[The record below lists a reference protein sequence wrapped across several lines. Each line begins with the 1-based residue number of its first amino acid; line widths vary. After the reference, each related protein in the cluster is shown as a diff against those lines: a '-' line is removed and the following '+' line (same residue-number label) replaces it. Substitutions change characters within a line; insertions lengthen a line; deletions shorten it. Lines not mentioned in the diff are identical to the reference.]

1 MVVACFPRLLLAAS
15 LSVLL
20 SACGGGGGGGSDTAA
35 SPSGSAN
42 IVETASDERAVN
54 ISGYAVKGVISN
66 GIITAWGVEN
76 DGSLVRLGESVRTGK
91 TGFYDLDLSTSADLI
106 KLELSSD
113 GNTRMRCDAV
123 DGCQGYGGSATAA
136 FGEDFWPGPNLQL
149 ETMVSVG
156 VDQEQPGGH
165 LTPLT
170 TLSTSLFESTG
181 ANTGWQGFLQAQS
194 KVEGW
199 FGLQQGSVGLTP
211 VDITSTLPADIEQA
225 ELEAALVNSAFLGL
239 AVEFPV
245 EGVQGVI
252 DAFRSQLL
260 TTGVISDDGA
270 EGQSGSD
277 RIQQYAAVHAYA
289 LAQDETS
296 SATAVL
302 ASAGDRLLSGVHIAD
317 DSGSQPDS
325 DSIVDTDDGAT
336 TDESERAPAPEQ
348 DVVQSPAPAPQPEE
362 SVETTPEQETTPT
375 TLTATLTW
383 QAPQTRADGTGLA
396 MGEIG
401 QYIVRYGTQPD
412 VEAMTSEVIV
422 EDGQAME
429 TEVTGLAE
437 GTWYFAMRTVDQNG
451 LESAWSEVAS
461 KTITR

>member
-15 LSVLL
+15 LSMLL
-20 SACGGGGGGGSDTAA
+20 SACGGGGGGGGSDTAA

-42 IVETASDERAVN
+42 TAETASDERAINV
-54 ISGYAVKGVISN
+54 SGYAVKGVISN
-66 GIITAWGVEN
+66 GIITAWGVED

-91 TGFYDLDLSTSADLI
+91 TGFYDLDLSTSAELI

-123 DGCQGYGGSATAA
+123 DGCQDYGGSATAA

-181 ANTGWQGFLQAQS
+181 ANTGWQGFLQAQR

-199 FGLQQGSVGLTP
+199 FGLQQGAVGLTP
-211 VDITSTLPADIEQA
+211 VDITSVLPADIDQA

-260 TTGVISDDGA
+260 TTGVISDDGP
-270 EGQSGSD
+270 EGQPGSD
-277 RIQQYAAVHAYA
+277 RIQQYAAFHAYT

-302 ASAGDRLLSGVHIAD
+302 ASAGDRLSSGVDIAD

-325 DSIVDTDDGAT
+325 DPVAGTDGGAATDDS
-336 TDESERAPAPEQ
+336 DQAPAPEQ
-348 DVVQSPAPAPQPEE
+348 DVVESPAPQPEGN
-362 SVETTPEQETTPT
+362 VEPAPEQDPATTAM
-375 TLTATLTW
+375 TATLTW